1 MKSTLRHTVPLLLA
15 LCVLLGSVG
24 IALSEQLCLITG
36 MKKAD
41 SLALEDGCCQ
51 EKGPA
56 TEEDTCCTE
65 EVSFT
70 NLETASS
77 QKITDLT
84 LLAFFQSA
92 VKLSSKAKPEALAT
106 DQRILTY
113 SDTSPPLYGRGL
125 LHRFHVL
132 IV

>member
-1 MKSTLRHTVPLLLA
+1 VKRLLFHTVPLLLA

-24 IALSEQLCLITG
+24 VALTEQLCLMTG
-36 MKKAD
+36 LKKVEA
-41 SLALEDGCCQ
+41 LAHSEDCCQ
-51 EKGPA
+51 QKGPA

-65 EVSFT
+65 QVSFAK
-70 NLETASS
+70 LETASS

-84 LLAFFQSA
+84 LPAFFQAA
-92 VKLSSKAKPEALAT
+92 VKLSYKAKPEALAT